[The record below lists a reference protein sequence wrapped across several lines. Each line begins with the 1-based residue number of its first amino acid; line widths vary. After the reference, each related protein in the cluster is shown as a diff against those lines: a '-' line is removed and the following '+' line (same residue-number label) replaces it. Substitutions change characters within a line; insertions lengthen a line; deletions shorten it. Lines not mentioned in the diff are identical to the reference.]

1 MTEDII
7 IREWRIP
14 SATGVGALQLK
25 SWSPAV
31 QPKLVFQIVHGMAEH
46 MARYDAFARYL
57 AGQGVYVIACDLP
70 GHGKSAPDEKHL
82 GYAAERDGWIKVVDD
97 LNSVTDQA
105 RLVHPDLPLV
115 LFGHSMGSYL
125 AREYCVRY
133 GKRLSGVILSG
144 TMAPNRPLFLF
155 GRLIAS
161 TTGRLRGP
169 LHRVTLISTL
179 MNRMFLQRITDRKSV
194 NDWLSRDPAVVRAY
208 DADPLCGFTLTA
220 AGFRDLF
227 DLLSAISSPEWA
239 KKFPAGL
246 PVRLIAGE
254 ADPVSG
260 YGEGT
265 HYVYRVLKEQRHQDV
280 EMRLYPDA
288 RHELLNETIRERVYQ
303 DITAM
308 IQPWMLQGGQ
318 T

>member
-1 MTEDII
+1 MIEDII